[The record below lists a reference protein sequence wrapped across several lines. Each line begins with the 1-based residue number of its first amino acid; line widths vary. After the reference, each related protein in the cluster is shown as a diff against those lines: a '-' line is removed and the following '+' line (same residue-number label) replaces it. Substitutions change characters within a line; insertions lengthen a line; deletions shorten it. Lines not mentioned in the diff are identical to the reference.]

1 MSLFGA
7 TPQSAQ
13 STPFSFGAAGGGGM
27 GSATT
32 PGQAGQANSATP
44 SFSFSLNTAPGNMS
58 TPQQQQQ
65 PSLFGSGGSMGQQQP
80 FGSGNGTASHSGS
93 LFSSPFGQQGQPQ
106 QQQSTPS
113 QFSSSFGARTGGLT
127 HSQSA
132 FDLSGSMTMSPQQQ
146 QQQQFLGQQQQQQF
160 MLQQQ
165 QQQQRQQQNQ
175 IPSTNAFLLTS
186 PPRAAPPAPSWAAP
200 GESRRYVPS
209 HLTHMRYKNSP
220 AGNANGYYTPD
231 RFPTSP
237 AAGTPSPGLGS
248 SRSTKPFGGI
258 PGSQSTTALTSSESA
273 SRVRGPKFGGPSF
286 GVPKPHHARSSLA
299 QSSSANVSFGE
310 FDELPPTDSIY
321 DAGAASPFAFQ
332 LPTTSGAGVTEALA
346 SASMLLSPLSN
357 AAQIEDKYTQ
367 PSTTPGTPNI
377 SASPTKDQPTSVVV
391 FGFPPDLTHVV
402 VDHFARFGNIMEH
415 LSSGGSGATG
425 EHNIGVSGATP
436 VETGKNWVKI
446 TYTTPSAANR
456 ALAENGRTLGTMDYV
471 IGCVPHTPSG
481 GGGPY
486 SPAPVTAASGND
498 IRRSGMRGSGPSL
511 NIHALLSEGAN
522 EDVASYANTTS
533 RRRRGDDSLPNL
545 FTPLPQRQPA
555 PQQQQDAATPSLPR
569 MSSVPAGLG
578 KRIDVR
584 GPEGI
589 FKEKERK
596 GGMLSGSATLRGLA
610 SIFMGSETVV
620 QQQQQGLKRG
630 AGEDFAGV
638 GKRAQ
643 GQESWLGWTTKK
655 TQEFIFGWDDL

>member
-7 TPQSAQ
+7 TPQPAQ
-13 STPFSFGAAGGGGM
+13 SAPFSFGATGGGGM

-32 PGQAGQANSATP
+32 PGQAGQTNSSTP
-44 SFSFSLNTAPGNMS
+44 SFSFSLNSAPGNKS
-58 TPQQQQQ
+58 TPPQQQQQ
-65 PSLFGSGGSMGQQQP
+65 PSLFGSGGLMGQQPPP
-80 FGSGNGTASHSGS
+80 FGSGFGMASQSGS

-146 QQQQFLGQQQQQQF
+146 QQFPGQQQFMPQQQQQQ
-160 MLQQQ
+160 
-165 QQQQRQQQNQ
+165 QQQNQ

-186 PPRAAPPAPSWAAP
+186 PPRAPPPAPAWAGA

-220 AGNANGYYTPD
+220 AGSANGYYTPD
-231 RFPTSP
+231 RFATSP
-237 AAGTPSPGLGS
+237 APGTPSPGLGS
-248 SRSTKPFGGI
+248 SRSMKPFGGI
-258 PGSQSTTALTSSESA
+258 SGSQSTTALTSSESA

-286 GVPKPHHARSSLA
+286 GVPKPHHTRSSVA
-299 QSSSANVSFGE
+299 QSSSANMSFGE

-332 LPTTSGAGVTEALA
+332 LPTTSGAGTNEV
-346 SASMLLSPLSN
+346 SASMLLSPSSN

-377 SASPTKDQPTSVVV
+377 SGSPTKDQPTSVIV

-402 VDHFARFGNIMEH
+402 VDHFARFGTIMEH

-436 VETGKNWVKI
+436 VETGKNWIKI

-456 ALAENGRTLGTMDYV
+456 ALAENGRTLGTMDFF
-471 IGCVPHTPSG
+471 IGCVPHIPSG
-481 GGGPY
+481 GSGPY

-498 IRRSGMRGSGPSL
+498 VRRSGMRGSGPSL
-511 NIHALLSEGAN
+511 NIHALLSESAN
-522 EDVASYANTTS
+522 EDNGSYANTTS
-533 RRRRGDDSLPNL
+533 RRRRGDDSVPNL

-555 PQQQQDAATPSLPR
+555 QQLQDAATQSAKLQAPPLPR
-569 MSSVPAGLG
+569 MTSVPAGLG
-578 KRIDVR
+578 KRIDVH

-610 SIFMGSETVV
+610 SIFMGGETAAQE
-620 QQQQQGLKRG
+620 QQKRVKRG

-638 GKRAQ
+638 GKRPQ

>member
-1 MSLFGA
+1 M
-7 TPQSAQ
+7 
-13 STPFSFGAAGGGGM
+13 
-27 GSATT
+27 
-32 PGQAGQANSATP
+32 
-44 SFSFSLNTAPGNMS
+44 
-58 TPQQQQQ
+58 PQQQQ
-65 PSLFGSGGSMGQQQP
+65 
-80 FGSGNGTASHSGS
+80 
-93 LFSSPFGQQGQPQ
+93 
-106 QQQSTPS
+106 
-113 QFSSSFGARTGGLT
+113 
-127 HSQSA
+127 
-132 FDLSGSMTMSPQQQ
+132 
-146 QQQQFLGQQQQQQF
+146 
-160 MLQQQ
+160 LQQ
-165 QQQQRQQQNQ
+165 QQQNQ

-186 PPRAAPPAPSWAAP
+186 PSRAPPPAPAWAAP

-209 HLTHMRYKNSP
+209 HLTHMRGYKNSP
-220 AGNANGYYTPD
+220 AGSANGYYTPD

-248 SRSTKPFGGI
+248 SRSMKSFGGI
-258 PGSQSTTALTSSESA
+258 PGSQSTTALTSSEST

-286 GVPKPHHARSSLA
+286 GVPKPHHTRSSLA
-299 QSSSANVSFGE
+299 QNSSANVSFGE

-332 LPTTSGAGVTEALA
+332 LPTTSGAGTTEA
-346 SASMLLSPLSN
+346 SASMLLSPSSN
-357 AAQIEDKYTQ
+357 VAQIEDKYTQ

-377 SASPTKDQPTSVVV
+377 SASPTKDQPTSVIV

-402 VDHFARFGNIMEH
+402 VDHFARFGTIMEH
-415 LSSGGSGATG
+415 LSSGASSATG

-446 TYTTPSAANR
+446 TYTSPAAANR
-456 ALAENGRTLGTMDYV
+456 ALAENGQTLGSMDYV

-486 SPAPVTAASGND
+486 SPAPVTAALGND
-498 IRRSGMRGSGPSL
+498 IRRSGVMRGSGPSL

-533 RRRRGDDSLPNL
+533 RRRRGDDSLRAASSNL
-545 FTPLPQRQPA
+545 FTPLAQQQPTL
-555 PQQQQDAATPSLPR
+555 QQQQHQQDAATPSAKFQAPALPR
-569 MSSVPAGLG
+569 MTSVPAGLG

-596 GGMLSGSATLRGLA
+596 GGLLSSSATLRGLA
-610 SIFMGSETVV
+610 SIFMGGETAA
-620 QQQQQGLKRG
+620 QQQQQGVKRG